1 VSVSGL
7 SEAELDALAAMFAET
22 ALDEMLA
29 EAAQPDKP
37 PVATLEATA
46 AVA

>member
-37 PVATLEATA
+37 VATLEATA